1 MRRVQAIVLPLI
13 AVFASPLTAAPA
25 TCPAGQVVVNA
36 AVRKAIEG
44 AAAALDDNTIPSDR
58 QVAAPSSASGSPT
71 LVDHAS
77 FPAVLGAAL
86 NDRLVTTGDRS
97 ATVDLNF
104 FAFETLAHPDYLS
117 SQSKY
122 QEHTIARKFGGS
134 ITFGGTGD
142 KFDRN
147 GDGRVDDPLM
157 AKNLG
162 DIIDYELR
170 FRLSRSTDR
179 REPYNAG
186 LLVNA
191 IDPGDTEILNRFNA
205 FLKGHRE
212 EIEAMSDTTGCAPE
226 GLVKALLDRSS
237 QDFSSIGAA
246 IVEANHKLQTAVD
259 TIDRRPVWSI
269 VAGGSERRQQF
280 GANSV
285 KLGIRAELFKSKGH
299 ENTFNLDWLRRQSLL
314 GMPEM
319 KTLKGS
325 FQHTYTWK
333 KGSTIAPEGIDISAS
348 ASFEHTQNVPDVKH
362 PDIFK
367 VNAKL
372 EYPLTK
378 AIKIPISISWAN
390 HTDLLTD
397 EHNVRGHVGFTVD
410 FSKLTKPDNDTLPSS
425 P

>member
-1 MRRVQAIVLPLI
+1 MCLWKIGFFMI
-13 AVFASPLTAAPA
+13 AVSASPLVAAPT
-25 TCPAGQVVVNA
+25 TCPDGKL
-36 AVRKAIEG
+36 AVDDTLFKALKD
-44 AAAALDDNTIPSDR
+44 ATAALDNSTIPSDR
-58 QVAAPSSASGSPT
+58 QVAAPSTASGSPT

-86 NDRLVTTGDRS
+86 NDDLVTTNDRS
-97 ATVDLNF
+97 ATVDLNL
-104 FAFETLAHPDYLS
+104 FAFETLTHSDYLS

-122 QEHTIARKFGGS
+122 QEHTTARKFGGS

-147 GDGRVDDPLM
+147 GDGKVDDPLI
-157 AKNLG
+157 AKDLG

-179 REPYNAG
+179 REKYNAEALITAITVVDAE
-186 LLVNA
+186 LLLQFHNFRMLHA
-191 IDPGDTEILNRFNA
+191 NEIKNMMD
-205 FLKGHRE
+205 
-212 EIEAMSDTTGCAPE
+212 EAGCAPE
-226 GLVKALLDRSS
+226 GDVKALLDRWK
-237 QDFSSIGAA
+237 QDLSEVGASI
-246 IVEANHKLQTAVD
+246 IEANRDLQMAVD
-259 TIDRRPVWSI
+259 KIDLRPVWSI

-299 ENTFNLDWLRRQSLL
+299 ENTLNLDWLRKQSLF

-333 KGSTIAPEGIDISAS
+333 KGSTVAPDGIDISAS

-397 EHNVRGHVGFTVD
+397 EHDIRGHVGFTVD
-410 FSKLTKPDNDTLPSS
+410 FSKLTKPANDTVK
-425 P
+425 